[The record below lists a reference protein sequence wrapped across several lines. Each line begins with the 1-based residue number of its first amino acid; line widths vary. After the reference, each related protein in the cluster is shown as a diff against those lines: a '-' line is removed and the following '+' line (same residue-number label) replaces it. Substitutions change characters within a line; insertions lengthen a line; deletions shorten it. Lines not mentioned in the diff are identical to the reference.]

1 MGRTCCISALI
12 SEMFPVV
19 SSHEVCYLLSSLVC
33 RSLNILSITLVV
45 YNEGVVLYL
54 ITLLFYTIEG
64 LEVHNEAYP

>member
-1 MGRTCCISALI
+1 
-12 SEMFPVV
+12 MFPVV
-19 SSHEVCYLLSSLVC
+19 SAHEVCYLPSSLDC